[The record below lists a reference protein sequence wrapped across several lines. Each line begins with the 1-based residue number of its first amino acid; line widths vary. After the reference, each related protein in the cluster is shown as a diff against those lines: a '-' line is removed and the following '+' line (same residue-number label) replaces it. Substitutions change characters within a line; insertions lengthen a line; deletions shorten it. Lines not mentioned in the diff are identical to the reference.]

1 MERSFKDPLGSFKI
15 LEDSVKIFQR
25 SLRNVCKDLSKI
37 FVKILQD
44 LQGFY
49 QDLARILGKIPE
61 GSLVRSFKILED
73 SIRIFERSLRNLFK
87 DFAKIFAKILQDLQ
101 GSYQDLAKILDKIPK
116 GSLLGSFKILK
127 DYMRIF
133 ERSLRNLCK
142 DLAKIFVKILQDL
155 QGLYQDL
162 TRILGKV
169 PKGSLL
175 GSFKILEDHLRIFQR
190 SLRNLFKDIAKI
202 FAKILH
208 GLQGSYQDLA
218 KILCKSQQD
227 LS

>member
-1 MERSFKDPLGSFKI
+1 M
-15 LEDSVKIFQR
+15 KIFQR
-25 SLRNVCKDLSKI
+25 SLRNICKDLSKI
-37 FVKILQD
+37 FVKTLQD

-49 QDLARILGKIPE
+49 QDLARILGKIPK

-73 SIRIFERSLRNLFK
+73 FIRIFERSLRHLFK

-101 GSYQDLAKILDKIPK
+101 GSYQDLAKILGKIPK

-133 ERSLRNLCK
+133 ERSLGNLCK

-218 KILCKSQQD
+218 KILGKSQQD

>member
-1 MERSFKDPLGSFKI
+1 M
-15 LEDSVKIFQR
+15 KIFQR
-25 SLRNVCKDLSKI
+25 SLRNICKDLSKI

-49 QDLARILGKIPE
+49 QDLARILGKIPK

-73 SIRIFERSLRNLFK
+73 FIRIFERSLRHLFK

-101 GSYQDLAKILDKIPK
+101 GSYQDLAKILGKIPK

-133 ERSLRNLCK
+133 ERSLGNLCK
-142 DLAKIFVKILQDL
+142 DLAKMFVKILQDL

-218 KILCKSQQD
+218 KILGKSQQD
-227 LS
+227 LSEDSQDP

>member
-1 MERSFKDPLGSFKI
+1 M
-15 LEDSVKIFQR
+15 KIFQR
-25 SLRNVCKDLSKI
+25 SLRNICKDLSKI
-37 FVKILQD
+37 FAKILQD

-49 QDLARILGKIPE
+49 QDLARILGKIPK

-73 SIRIFERSLRNLFK
+73 SIRIFERSLRNLCK

-101 GSYQDLAKILDKIPK
+101 GSYQDLATILGKIPK

-133 ERSLRNLCK
+133 ERSWRNLCK
-142 DLAKIFVKILQDL
+142 DLAKIFPNILQDH

-175 GSFKILEDHLRIFQR
+175 GSFKILEDHMRIFPR

-208 GLQGSYQDLA
+208 GLRGSYQDLA
-218 KILCKSQQD
+218 KILGKSQQD

>member
-1 MERSFKDPLGSFKI
+1 
-15 LEDSVKIFQR
+15 
-25 SLRNVCKDLSKI
+25 
-37 FVKILQD
+37 
-44 LQGFY
+44 
-49 QDLARILGKIPE
+49 
-61 GSLVRSFKILED
+61 
-73 SIRIFERSLRNLFK
+73 
-87 DFAKIFAKILQDLQ
+87 
-101 GSYQDLAKILDKIPK
+101 
-116 GSLLGSFKILK
+116 
-127 DYMRIF
+127 MRIF
-133 ERSLRNLCK
+133 ERSLGNLCK

-218 KILCKSQQD
+218 KILGKSQQD